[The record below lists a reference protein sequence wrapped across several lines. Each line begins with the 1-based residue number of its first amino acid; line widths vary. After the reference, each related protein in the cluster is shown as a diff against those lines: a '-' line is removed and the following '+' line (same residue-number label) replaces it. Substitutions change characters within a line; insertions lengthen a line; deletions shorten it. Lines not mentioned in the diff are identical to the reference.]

1 MTVDYPVELKEH
13 LLERMLGAER
23 RSATS
28 LARET
33 GIGQTTLSRWR
44 EKALSVASMTDKT
57 DDPSSPRPP
66 RRPQDWTAEER
77 LRAVIDASALADAD
91 LGAWLRREGLH
102 EATLAQWREA
112 ALRGLSGGG
121 GGAAADAKRMK
132 DLEREL
138 HRKDKAL
145 AEAAALLVL
154 RGKMKALWEEEGG
167 STERS

>member
-1 MTVDYPVELKEH
+1 VTVDYPVELKER
-13 LLERMLGAER
+13 LLERMLGPER

-33 GIGQTTLSRWR
+33 GVGQTTLSRWR
-44 EKALSVASMTDKT
+44 EKALSVASMTKST
-57 DDPSSPRPP
+57 DDPSSPPP

-77 LRAVIDASALADAD
+77 LRAVIESSALPDAE
-91 LGAWLRREGLH
+91 LGTWLRREGLH

-112 ALRGLSGGG
+112 ALRGLGGSAPG
-121 GGAAADAKRMK
+121 DAKRVK

-154 RGKMKALWEEEGG
+154 RGKMQALWEEEGG
-167 STERS
+167 NTGRS